1 MSEELTLTV
10 AEIERLADRLD
21 AWDGLSD
28 RDRDVLGGVFALAG
42 AGVAT
47 AQPEAEAEAE
57 DEVSG
62 FAFDAAA
69 HSERSTYQSFE
80 LGAGKGTGGPPM
92 FLTFTFKLVA
102 VKTVS

>member
-1 MSEELTLTV
+1 MSEDLTLTV

-42 AGVAT
+42 AAVAT
-47 AQPEAEAEAE
+47 AQPEAD

-62 FAFDAAA
+62 FALDAAA
-69 HSERSTYQSFE
+69 HSERSTFQSFE
-80 LGAGKGTGGPPM
+80 FGGGKGSGGPPM

-102 VKTVS
+102 IKTVS